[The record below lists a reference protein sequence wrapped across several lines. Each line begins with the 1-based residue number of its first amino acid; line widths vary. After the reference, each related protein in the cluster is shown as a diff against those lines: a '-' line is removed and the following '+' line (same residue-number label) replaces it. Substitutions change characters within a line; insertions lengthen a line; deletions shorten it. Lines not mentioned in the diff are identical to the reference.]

1 MGSKIQISNLVKK
14 FNEVVAVDHVSLEIP
29 SGNFA
34 TLLGPSGSG
43 KTTILKI
50 LAGFEKQT
58 DGEVYIN
65 DEPMSGKPPYKRNV
79 GMVFQNYALFPHLTV
94 AENIAFPLRM
104 RKLSQDKISKE
115 IRRVLEMVKLSEY
128 ADRHPNQL
136 SGGQQQRIALVRSL
150 VFNPSVLLMDE
161 PLGALDKKLREHMQI
176 ELRKIQQELNMTVF
190 YVTHDQSEAL
200 NMSDIIAVLNEG
212 RLQQVGAPRDL
223 YENPENLFVAD
234 FIGESNFI
242 KGRIKSLQSNVY
254 CVSTDLNCELT
265 ALSDR
270 VFPEGIE
277 VVVTVHPEKIN
288 ILSSKKESINMVEG
302 QITDI
307 AYLGEI
313 TKYYITLKNGQILL
327 SRHHNKSG
335 TKNYQ
340 VGDRIN
346 ACWAFEDCKLII
358 QENRKDL

>member
-1 MGSKIQISNLVKK
+1 LGKNSSGSYIRISDLVKK
-14 FNEVVAVDHVSLEIP
+14 FDTVVAVNHVSLEIP
-29 SGNFA
+29 PGSFV

-50 LAGFEKQT
+50 VAGFEQQT
-58 DGEVYIN
+58 EGEVFID
-65 DEPMSGKPPYKRNV
+65 DEPMSRKPPYKRNV

-104 RKLSQDKISKE
+104 RKFSQDIIKKE
-115 IRRVLEMVKLSEY
+115 IRRVLEMVKLSSEY
-128 ADRHPNQL
+128 ESRYPKQL

-176 ELRKIQQELNMTVF
+176 EIKKIQKEVNITVI

-212 RLQQVGAPRDL
+212 RLQQIGSPRDL
-223 YENPENLFVAD
+223 YENPANLFVAD

-242 KGRIKSLQSNVY
+242 KGKVTSVQERAYWVATDAECEIK
-254 CVSTDLNCELT
+254 

-270 VFPEGIE
+270 FFPEGSE
-277 VVVTVHPEKIN
+277 VVVALHPEKIR
-288 ILSSKKESINMVEG
+288 ILSLEDKSLNIIKGRISEVI
-302 QITDI
+302 
-307 AYLGEI
+307 YLGEI
-313 TKYYITLKNGQILL
+313 TKYYVSIKNGQTILT
-327 SRHHNKSG
+327 RHHNKSG
-335 TKNYQ
+335 IKNYR
-340 VGDRIN
+340 VG
-346 ACWAFEDCKLII
+346 EDVIIGWSYDDCRLIT
-358 QENRKDL
+358 